1 MTFMKTFGK
10 LLLCSALIAGTCVGL
25 HPADISAAASTKIE
39 LDNYPLTFPVEPIIM
54 QGTTM
59 VPFRPIGE
67 ALNIKITWD
76 GKAKTI
82 SAIKGQGANSVQVK
96 LIVGAKQATVNNSKI
111 NLAVPPVVKDGNTLI
126 PLSFFSQQFGAKV
139 NWNAATRTVS
149 ITSPKERLYT
159 LGFYAIQSFSDVKRV
174 PTLDAV
180 AFGWSRIDENGEFT
194 LTGKDFRMPQA
205 AGEVTADSLVTDA
218 TSSRTTPYLM
228 VYSSDTQGELTKVI
242 ENASVRKKVIEDI
255 INAATE
261 KKFQGILL
269 DFEGLGLTTDK
280 SKTRNSFTNFVKE
293 ITKQAKGAD
302 LKLSLALHPLNSS
315 YQGYDYKSLGQIA
328 DEIIIMAY
336 DYTSNKGNPEPI
348 SKVNEGIQLAVK
360 ETGAQNIVL
369 GLNMNN
375 ENESSLQAL
384 VGLAKRYQLKGVA
397 LWRLGI
403 ISDEEWTQLR
413 DIVEFKN

>member
-1 MTFMKTFGK
+1 MTFMKSFGK
-10 LLLCSALIAGTCVGL
+10 LLLCSVLIAGTILGL
-25 HPADISAAASTKIE
+25 HPTDIKAAAPSKIE
-39 LDNYPLTFPVEPIIM
+39 LDNYPLTFPTEPIIM

-59 VPFRPIGE
+59 VPFRSIAE

-76 GKAKTI
+76 SKTKTI
-82 SAIKGQGANSVQVK
+82 KAIKGQGANSVQVK
-96 LIVGAKQATVNNSKI
+96 LTVGAKQATVNNSKVD
-111 NLAVPPVVKDGNTLI
+111 LAVPPVVKNGNTLI
-126 PLSFFSQQFGAKV
+126 PLSFFSQQFGAEV
-139 NWNAATRTVS
+139 DWDPATRTVS

-205 AGEVTADSLVTDA
+205 AGEVTADSLVADA
-218 TSSRTTPYLM
+218 TSARTTPYLM
-228 VYSSDTQGELTKVI
+228 VYASDTKRELTKVI
-242 ENASVRKKVIEDI
+242 ENEDVRKKVIENI
-255 INAATE
+255 VSTATA
-261 KKFQGILL
+261 KKFKGILL

-280 SKTRNSFTNFVKE
+280 TKTRASFTNFVKE
-293 ITKQAKGAD
+293 IAKQAKGAD

-336 DYTSNKGNPEPI
+336 DYNNSKGNPEPI
-348 SKVNEGIQLAVK
+348 SKVNEGIQLAAK
-360 ETGAQNIVL
+360 EAGAQNLVL

-384 VGLAKRYQLKGVA
+384 VGLAKRYQLKGIA

-403 ISDEEWTQLR
+403 ISNGEWNELR

>member
-1 MTFMKTFGK
+1 MKSFGK
-10 LLLCSALIAGTCVGL
+10 LLLCGALIAGTFVGL
-25 HPADISAAASTKIE
+25 HPTDIKAAASTKIE
-39 LDNYPLTFPVEPIIM
+39 LDNYPLTFPTEPIIM

-76 GKAKTI
+76 SKAKTI
-82 SAIKGQGANSVQVK
+82 SAIKGQGVNSVQVK
-96 LIVGAKQATVNNSKI
+96 LTVGSKQATVNNSKI
-111 NLAVPPVVKDGNTLI
+111 DLAVPPVIKDGNTLI

-139 NWNAATRTVS
+139 DWNAATRTVS
-149 ITSPKERLYT
+149 ILSPKERLYT

-194 LTGKDFRMPQA
+194 LTGKDFKMPQA
-205 AGEVTADSLVTDA
+205 AGEVTADSLVADA

-228 VYSSDTQGELTKVI
+228 VYGSDTKGELTKVI
-242 ENASVRKKVIEDI
+242 EDASVRKKVIEDI
-255 INAATE
+255 ITAATD

-280 SKTRNSFTNFVKE
+280 TKTRASFTSFVKE
-293 ITKQAKGAD
+293 IAKQAKGAD

-336 DYTSNKGNPEPI
+336 DYTSSKGNPEPI
-348 SKVNEGIQLAVK
+348 SKVNEGVQLAVK
-360 ETGAQNIVL
+360 EAGAQNLVL

-403 ISDEEWTQLR
+403 ISNEEWDQMR

>member
-1 MTFMKTFGK
+1 MTFMKSFGK
-10 LLLCSALIAGTCVGL
+10 LLLCSALIAGTIVGL
-25 HPADISAAASTKIE
+25 HPADIKAAAPTKIE
-39 LDNYPLTFPVEPIIM
+39 LDNYPLTFPTEPIIM

-59 VPFRPIGE
+59 VPFRSIAE

-76 GKAKTI
+76 SKTKTI
-82 SAIKGQGANSVQVK
+82 TAIKGQGASSVQVK
-96 LIVGAKQATVNNSKI
+96 LTVGQKQATVNTSKV
-111 NLAVPPVVKDGNTLI
+111 NLAVAPIVTNGNTLI
-126 PLSFFSQQFGAKV
+126 PLSFFSQQFGAEV
-139 NWNAATRTVS
+139 DWNAATRTVS

-159 LGFYAIQSFSDVKRV
+159 LGFYAIQAFSDVKRV

-194 LTGKDFRMPQA
+194 LTGKDFRLPQA
-205 AGEVTADSLVTDA
+205 AGEVTADSLVADA
-218 TSSRTTPYLM
+218 ASSRTTPYLM
-228 VYSSDTQGELTKVI
+228 VYSSDTKGELTKVI
-242 ENASVRKKVIEDI
+242 EDATVRKKVIEDI
-255 INAATE
+255 VNAATD

-280 SKTRNSFTNFVKE
+280 TKTRSSFTNFVKE
-293 ITKQAKGAD
+293 MSKAAKGAD

-336 DYTSNKGNPEPI
+336 DYTSNKGNPEPV

-360 ETGAQNIVL
+360 EAGAQNLVL

-384 VGLAKRYQLKGVA
+384 VGLAKRYQLKGIA

-403 ISDEEWTQLR
+403 ISNGKWNELR

>member
-1 MTFMKTFGK
+1 MTFMKSFGK
-10 LLLCSALIAGTCVGL
+10 LLLCSALIAGTIVGL
-25 HPADISAAASTKIE
+25 QPTDIKAAAPTKIE
-39 LDNYPLTFPVEPIIM
+39 LDNYPLTFPTEPIIM

-59 VPFRPIGE
+59 VPFRSIAE

-76 GKAKTI
+76 SKTKTI
-82 SAIKGQGANSVQVK
+82 TAIKGQGASSVQVK
-96 LIVGAKQATVNNSKI
+96 LTVGQKQATVNTSKV
-111 NLAVPPVVKDGNTLI
+111 NLAVAPIVTNGNTLI
-126 PLSFFSQQFGAKV
+126 PLSFFSQQFGAEV
-139 NWNAATRTVS
+139 DWNAATRTVS

-159 LGFYAIQSFSDVKRV
+159 LGFYAIQAFSDVKRV

-194 LTGKDFRMPQA
+194 LTGKDFRLPQA
-205 AGEVTADSLVTDA
+205 AGEVTADSLVADA
-218 TSSRTTPYLM
+218 ASSRTTPYLM
-228 VYSSDTQGELTKVI
+228 VYSSDTKGELTKVI
-242 ENASVRKKVIEDI
+242 ENATVRKKVIEDI
-255 INAATE
+255 VNAATD

-280 SKTRNSFTNFVKE
+280 TKTRSSFTNFVKE
-293 ITKQAKGAD
+293 ISKAAKGAD

-336 DYTSNKGNPEPI
+336 DYTSSKGNPEPI

-360 ETGAQNIVL
+360 EAGAQNLVL

-384 VGLAKRYQLKGVA
+384 VGLAKRYQLKGIA

-403 ISDEEWTQLR
+403 ISNGEWNKLR